1 MGRGNIV
8 VFDSGLGGISVL
20 RELKK
25 LMPQEHFRY
34 FGDSALAPYGT
45 RPTEQVRRLTLER
58 IRQLSDADTK
68 AVVIACNTATSAAIE
83 ELRRTYPKRIIIGIE
98 PALKLAAE
106 RFPGGRIL
114 VMATHVTLRE
124 EKFARLMQRFSDTH
138 EIGKVPCPGL
148 VELIEQGCLRGP
160 QILGLLHGYLDPWLD
175 RRVDAVVLGCTHY
188 PFAREAIRQ
197 VVGPEV
203 CILDGGEGT
212 ARETRRRLLE
222 AGLLAQ
228 TGAGSV
234 ELQNSLDSPQ
244 MLERARWLLDL
255 KEI

>member
-1 MGRGNIV
+1 MEICLRTWRLA
-8 VFDSGLGGISVL
+8 DAADLAAGLNNKNVL
-20 RELKK
+20 NNLRDGL
-25 LMPQEHFRY
+25 PF
-34 FGDSALAPYGT
+34 PY
-45 RPTEQVRRLTLER
+45 TEQAAREY
-58 IRQLSDADTK
+58 I
-68 AVVIACNTATSAAIE
+68 TAM
-83 ELRRTYPKRIIIGIE
+83 
-98 PALKLAAE
+98 LAAE

-114 VMATHVTLRE
+114 VMATNVTLRE

-148 VELIEQGCLRGP
+148 VELIEQGCLRGA